1 MNAELRVREG
11 DPRGHSDADVTSV
24 GIAGHGHV
32 WRLVRGLECAP
43 MDGERS
49 DRTPA
54 DGHSAIQET
63 VAPASAD
70 VTADVTASEGASH
83 TNRAR
88 IAGELYVAHYHQ
100 VFAFVRRFLDE
111 AEAEEVAHESFVR
124 LLKVR
129 ELERMSISVAYLF
142 RIAENLLRR
151 RYERAQR
158 YRAILDRLGRVAPWA
173 FEDSDAGSGQIVARR
188 SVEESADGAGSRRLE
203 AAFEHL
209 TSGEQSAIRLIVCE
223 GLDYHAAAR
232 SLGVPVSTV
241 NNWKHRGIAKLRRL
255 VESPPAS
262 ERSCP
267 RRAVG

>member
-1 MNAELRVREG
+1 MHAEFRSREV
-11 DPRGHSDADVTSV
+11 DPRRLSDAK
-24 GIAGHGHV
+24 AAPHGHFGDGQA
-32 WRLVRGLECAP
+32 WRVVRGLECGS
-43 MDGERS
+43 MDGS
-49 DRTPA
+49 GCGRTPLDEA
-54 DGHSAIQET
+54 PPDGQAVPGT
-63 VAPASAD
+63 VAESGIAHA
-70 VTADVTASEGASH
+70 
-83 TNRAR
+83 NRAR
-88 IAGELYVAHYHQ
+88 IAGELYVAHYHK
-100 VFAFVRRFLDE
+100 VYAFVRKFLDE

-158 YRAILDRLGRVAPWA
+158 YRAILERLGRVAPWA

-188 SVEESADGAGSRRLE
+188 GVEESADGAGSGRLE

-209 TSGEQSAIRLIVCE
+209 TSSEQSAVRLIVCE

-255 VESPPAS
+255 VASPLAS

-267 RRAVG
+267 SRAVG